1 MASSRRCL
9 RDWTRCCVYLSGVA
23 RKPFNPDDAIGGLFE
38 QAEDLKKSVT
48 PQTTS
53 PARPIEDVAPRS
65 KPEKNT
71 PLTPSSLNQRV
82 KDVLE
87 QGIPGPLE
95 VVGELS
101 NLKQQ
106 GHWYFSLKDDDSVV
120 SCVMWRSDAGR
131 VGFEPRNGDEVV
143 IKGRI
148 SHWQPAG
155 RTQFYASSIR
165 KKGLG
170 NLEER
175 FQALCAEL
183 RREGYF
189 DDDRKCRL
197 PSFPRRV
204 AVVTSATGAAIEDVR
219 RTAATRLP
227 CVEFLVIDVRV
238 QGDDAPGQIAEAI
251 RRLDLNAASLGID
264 AILVTRGGGSRED
277 LWAFNERIVADAA
290 FACRTPLI
298 AAIGHEVDT
307 SVIELIADRRAS
319 TPTQAAMFLI
329 PDRGELV
336 GQIQYQEERL
346 RTVIDRSILTGT
358 ERIGRAPIEL
368 LRVVRARLA
377 RALNQVSELDVT
389 LKSNRP
395 GARLASGQGRLSA
408 LSERMSLSMQAR
420 TRAAAIR
427 LDTLEMRLDQVR
439 RNKARSAAQLLDSL
453 EARLGSVGPRS
464 VLARGFTCTLD
475 DEGRLVRS
483 VSDLKIGT
491 RATTILSDG
500 RVVSKVESLEN
511 QSEAHASDLDDSSS
525 QE

>member
-1 MASSRRCL
+1 M
-9 RDWTRCCVYLSGVA
+9 
-23 RKPFNPDDAIGGLFE
+23 GGLFDQTE
-38 QAEDLKKSVT
+38 QSGRSIPPPNPPVT
-48 PQTTS
+48 GEI
-53 PARPIEDVAPRS
+53 PAPE
-65 KPEKNT
+65 PEKPI

-82 KDVLE
+82 KDVLDR
-87 QGIPGPLE
+87 GMPGALE

-131 VGFEPRNGDEVV
+131 VAFEPRNGDEVI

-165 KKGLG
+165 KKGIG

-189 DDDRKCRL
+189 DDGRKQRL
-197 PSFPRRV
+197 PAFPRRI
-204 AVVTSATGAAIEDVR
+204 AVITSATGAAIEDVR

-227 CVEFLVIDVRV
+227 SVELLVVDVRV

-251 RRLDLNAASLGID
+251 RRLDLNAASLGVD

-290 FACRTPLI
+290 FACTTPLM

-307 SVIELIADRRAS
+307 SVIELIADQRAS

-329 PDRGELV
+329 PDRSELV
-336 GQIQYQEERL
+336 GQIEYQQERL
-346 RTVIDRSILTGT
+346 RSVVDRTTQAGS
-358 ERIGRAPIEL
+358 ERIGRAPVEL
-368 LRVVRARLA
+368 LRVIRARLGH
-377 RALNQVSELDVT
+377 ALNQVSEMDVS

-395 GARLASGQGRLSA
+395 SARLASGKARLSSLA
-408 LSERMSLSMQAR
+408 ERMSLSMQAR
-420 TRAAAIR
+420 GKTGTAK
-427 LDTLEMRLDQVR
+427 LDTLEMRLAQAR
-439 RNKARSAAQLLDSL
+439 RNRARSAAQILDSL
-453 EARLGSVGPRS
+453 EARLGSVGPHS
-464 VLARGFTCTLD
+464 VLARGFSCTLD
-475 DEGRLVRS
+475 EKGRLVRS
-483 VSDLKIGT
+483 VGDLEIGAS
-491 RATTILSDG
+491 ATTILGDG
-500 RVVSKVESLEN
+500 RVVSRVEAVDFQTDPSSAN
-511 QSEAHASDLDDSSS
+511 LDDSSP
-525 QE
+525 EE

>member
-1 MASSRRCL
+1 M
-9 RDWTRCCVYLSGVA
+9 A
-23 RKPFNPDDAIGGLFE
+23 RKPFNPDEAQGGLFD
-38 QAEDLKKSVT
+38 QKDKKGDSL
-48 PQTTS
+48 PPS
-53 PARPIEDVAPRS
+53 GASENPPARPESQPSAPA
-65 KPEKNT
+65 KT
-71 PLTPSSLNQRV
+71 APLTPSALNQRV

-87 QGIPGPLE
+87 GGIPGPIE

-131 VGFEPRNGDEVV
+131 VAFDPRNGDEVV

-189 DDDRKCRL
+189 DDARKRRL
-197 PSFPRRV
+197 PGFPRRV

-227 CVEFLVIDVRV
+227 SVELLVVDVRV

-251 RRLDLNAASLGID
+251 RRLDHNADVLGID

-277 LWAFNERIVADAA
+277 LWAFNERVVADAA
-290 FACRTPLI
+290 FACATPLI
-298 AAIGHEVDT
+298 AAIGHEIDT

-336 GQIQYQEERL
+336 GQLDYQEERL
-346 RTVIDRSILTGT
+346 RSVIDRSVLSGS

-368 LRVVRARLA
+368 MRVVRSRLA
-377 RALNQVSELDVT
+377 RALNQVSEMDVT

-395 GARLASGQGRLSA
+395 SARLASGAARVSA
-408 LSERMSLSMQAR
+408 LSERMSLSMR
-420 TRAAAIR
+420 TRTRQAGAK
-427 LDTLEMRLDQVR
+427 LDTLERRLAQAQENRVR
-439 RNKARSAAQLLDSL
+439 STAQLVDSL

-464 VLARGFTCTLD
+464 VLARGFSFTLD
-475 DEGRLVRS
+475 EDGGLIRS
-483 VSDLKIGT
+483 VSDLTIG
-491 RATTILSDG
+491 ALTTTVLADG
-500 RVVSKVESLEN
+500 RVVSRVEALDAPSDVSVDE
-511 QSEAHASDLDDSSS
+511 QSSHLDDSPA
-525 QE
+525 EE